1 MATVS
6 TGHTTKN
13 RSRGIWNYFS
23 KPHRQMDYGLAVA
36 VLALVSIGLI
46 MVYSASLFV
55 GLYYEG
61 SAEYYFLRQ
70 LFGGIMGVIGI
81 VVIQTFDYRLFRRFS
96 TATMLGTLLL
106 LFVVLVIGDT
116 LFGARRGLYQ
126 GSFQPSEL
134 AKLITIF
141 YVADWLS
148 SKGERIKDFGLGLV
162 PFVFVVGI
170 VGGLIAVQPDLS
182 TAILIV
188 LIGFTMFFIAGARWS
203 HFIAI
208 LLVGVAA
215 VVLLI
220 QIFPHAAERWD
231 DYVTMIQDPSEVE
244 WHTMQIFYGLA
255 RGGVPGQGLG
265 NSFQKTG
272 PLPVP
277 HSDSILAVVG
287 EELGLVGCLVVLG
300 LLAYIGVRGYRIVV
314 ETVDPYG
321 QMLALG
327 ITSWL
332 VYQALVNASVI
343 VGIIPFT
350 GLPLP
355 FVSYGGSSML
365 ISLLGVGVLLNISQQ
380 NKRLE
385 AGVTRQS
392 RSKSAA
398 TSLGRWDGRSHNSR
412 PSRRR

>member
-1 MATVS
+1 
-6 TGHTTKN
+6 
-13 RSRGIWNYFS
+13 
-23 KPHRQMDYGLAVA
+23 MDYGLAVA
-36 VLALVSIGLI
+36 VLALISLGLI

-61 SAEYYFLRQ
+61 SADYYFLRQ
-70 LFGGIMGVIGI
+70 LYGAILGVLG
-81 VVIQTFDYRLFRRFS
+81 VLVIQTFDYRLFRHIS
-96 TATMLGTLLL
+96 TISMLTTLLL
-106 LFVVLVIGDT
+106 LLVVLAIGDT
-116 LFGARRGLYQ
+116 LLGARRGLYQ

-134 AKLITIF
+134 AKLVTIF
-141 YVADWLS
+141 YIADWLS

-188 LIGFTMFFIAGARWS
+188 IIGFTMFFIAGARWS

-215 VVLLI
+215 VYLLI
-220 QIFPHAAERWD
+220 KIFPHAAERWN
-231 DYVTMIQDPSEVE
+231 DYVTMLRDPSEVE

-277 HSDSILAVVG
+277 HSDSILAVIG
-287 EELGLVGCLVVLG
+287 EEMGLLGCLVVLG
-300 LLAYIGVRGYRIVV
+300 LIAYIAIRGYRIVV

-321 QMLALG
+321 RMLALG

-332 VYQALVNASVI
+332 TYQSLVNASVI

-355 FVSYGGSSML
+355 FVSYGGTSML

-385 AGVTRQS
+385 AGLTRQS
-392 RSKSAA
+392 RSTGAT
-398 TSLGRWDGRSHNSR
+398 TSLGRWDGRPHNSR
-412 PSRRR
+412 SGRRR